1 MGIFK
6 KMKEKKEKEKK
17 AKQEAVDRY
26 LEEVVFPSLLFKR
39 ILKLDYSNMI
49 KIAKAVSKKTN
60 KNLLFILFDM
70 TKCGLKYQ
78 AGYYDYQE
86 FEFYNLNKEQRET
99 YLTRGKN
106 NEIIKKFND
115 KSKFYIFDN
124 KEEMYKIY
132 NKFLKRQWMVLNENN
147 YNDFLDFFKQNKVII
162 VKPIDGEGGKGIE
175 KYEYINDEESKIV
188 YSSLLFKKQLL
199 VEQCI
204 KQHPDMN
211 KLYNKSVNTLR
222 MFTFYKD
229 GQAYFLQAI
238 LKVGNGGVV
247 DNFSSGGMYTYVDD
261 EGTVYA
267 EAIDQ
272 MDNKYYKH
280 PISNETIVGFKVPMF
295 KEAVSMVKEAAKVVP
310 EMGYIGWDVAIS
322 EDGPVLVEGNC
333 YPGVF
338 QVKPSLVEK
347 KEGIIPKYNKVMQ
360 IFGNCYNANNST
372 IQRNNFN

>member
-1 MGIFK
+1 M
-6 KMKEKKEKEKK
+6 EKIK
-17 AKQEAVDRY
+17 Y
-26 LEEVVFPSLLFKR
+26 LFKR

-347 KEGIIPKYNKVMQ
+347 KEGIIPKYNKVTQ

>member
-1 MGIFK
+1 M
-6 KMKEKKEKEKK
+6 EKIK
-17 AKQEAVDRY
+17 Y
-26 LEEVVFPSLLFKR
+26 LFKR

-99 YLTRGKN
+99 DLTRGKN
-106 NEIIKKFND
+106 NEIMKKFHDN
-115 KSKFYIFDN
+115 SKFYIFDN
-124 KEEMYKIY
+124 QEEMYKIY

-372 IQRNNFN
+372 KQRNNFN

>member
-1 MGIFK
+1 M
-6 KMKEKKEKEKK
+6 EKIK
-17 AKQEAVDRY
+17 Y
-26 LEEVVFPSLLFKR
+26 LFKR

-60 KNLLFILFDM
+60 KNLLFVLFDM

-99 YLTRGKN
+99 YLTIGKN

-295 KEAVSMVKEAAKVVP
+295 KEAVGMVKEAAKVVP

-347 KEGIIPKYNKVMQ
+347 KEGIIPKYNKVMR

>member
-1 MGIFK
+1 M
-6 KMKEKKEKEKK
+6 EKIK
-17 AKQEAVDRY
+17 Y
-26 LEEVVFPSLLFKR
+26 LFKR

-60 KNLLFILFDM
+60 KNLLFVLFDM

-295 KEAVSMVKEAAKVVP
+295 KEAVGMVKEAAKVVP

-322 EDGPVLVEGNC
+322 EDGPVLVEGNY

-347 KEGIIPKYNKVMQ
+347 KEGIIPKYNKVMR

>member
-1 MGIFK
+1 M
-6 KMKEKKEKEKK
+6 EKIK
-17 AKQEAVDRY
+17 Y
-26 LEEVVFPSLLFKR
+26 LFKR
-39 ILKLDYSNMI
+39 ILKLDYSNII

-372 IQRNNFN
+372 IQRDNFN

>member
-1 MGIFK
+1 M
-6 KMKEKKEKEKK
+6 EKIK
-17 AKQEAVDRY
+17 Y
-26 LEEVVFPSLLFKR
+26 LFKR

-60 KNLLFILFDM
+60 KNLLFVLFDM

-162 VKPIDGEGGKGIE
+162 VKPIDGKGGKGIE

-295 KEAVSMVKEAAKVVP
+295 KEAVGMVKEAAKVVP

-347 KEGIIPKYNKVMQ
+347 KEGIIPKYNKVMR

>member
-1 MGIFK
+1 M
-6 KMKEKKEKEKK
+6 EKIK
-17 AKQEAVDRY
+17 Y
-26 LEEVVFPSLLFKR
+26 LFKR

-295 KEAVSMVKEAAKVVP
+295 KEAVGMVKEAAKVVP

-333 YPGVF
+333 YTGVF

>member
-1 MGIFK
+1 M
-6 KMKEKKEKEKK
+6 EKIK
-17 AKQEAVDRY
+17 Y
-26 LEEVVFPSLLFKR
+26 LFKR

-360 IFGNCYNANNST
+360 IFGNCYNANNLT

>member
-1 MGIFK
+1 M
-6 KMKEKKEKEKK
+6 EKIK
-17 AKQEAVDRY
+17 Y
-26 LEEVVFPSLLFKR
+26 LFKR

-115 KSKFYIFDN
+115 KAKFYIFDN

-295 KEAVSMVKEAAKVVP
+295 KEAVGMVKEAAKVVP

-347 KEGIIPKYNKVMQ
+347 KEGIIPKYNKVMR

>member
-1 MGIFK
+1 M
-6 KMKEKKEKEKK
+6 EKIK
-17 AKQEAVDRY
+17 Y
-26 LEEVVFPSLLFKR
+26 LFKR

-60 KNLLFILFDM
+60 KNLLFVLFDM

-86 FEFYNLNKEQRET
+86 FEFYKLNKEQRET

-295 KEAVSMVKEAAKVVP
+295 KEAVGMVKEAAKVVP

-347 KEGIIPKYNKVMQ
+347 KEGIIPKYNKVMR

>member
-1 MGIFK
+1 M
-6 KMKEKKEKEKK
+6 EKIK
-17 AKQEAVDRY
+17 Y
-26 LEEVVFPSLLFKR
+26 LFKR

-99 YLTRGKN
+99 N

-347 KEGIIPKYNKVMQ
+347 KEGIIPKYNKVMR
-360 IFGNCYNANNST
+360 IFGNCYNANN
-372 IQRNNFN
+372 

>member
-1 MGIFK
+1 M
-6 KMKEKKEKEKK
+6 EKIK
-17 AKQEAVDRY
+17 Y
-26 LEEVVFPSLLFKR
+26 LFKR

-86 FEFYNLNKEQRET
+86 FEFYNLNKEQRKT

-106 NEIIKKFND
+106 NEIVKKFND

-175 KYEYINDEESKIV
+175 KYEYINGEESKIV

-280 PISNETIVGFKVPMF
+280 PISNETIVGFKVSMF
-295 KEAVSMVKEAAKVVP
+295 KEAVGMVKEAAKVVP

-347 KEGIIPKYNKVMQ
+347 KEGIIPKYNKVMR

>member
-1 MGIFK
+1 MGK
-6 KMKEKKEKEKK
+6 VK
-17 AKQEAVDRY
+17 Y
-26 LEEVVFPSLLFKR
+26 LFKR

-49 KIAKAVSKKTN
+49 KIAKTVSKKTN
-60 KNLLFILFDM
+60 KSLLFILFDM
-70 TKCGLKYQ
+70 TICGLKYQ

-106 NEIIKKFND
+106 NEIIKRFND

-147 YNDFLDFFKQNKVII
+147 YNDFVGFFRQNKTII

-175 KYEYINDEESKIV
+175 KYEYINDDEAKAV

-211 KLYNKSVNTLR
+211 KLYYKSVNTLR
-222 MFTFYKD
+222 MFTFYNN
-229 GQAYFLQAI
+229 GQAHFLQAI
-238 LKVGNGGVV
+238 LKIGNGGVV
-247 DNFSSGGMYTYVDD
+247 DNFSSGGMYTYVD
-261 EGTVYA
+261 ETGKVYA

-295 KEAVSMVKEAAKVVP
+295 REAVDLVKEAAKVVP

-360 IFGNCYNANNST
+360 IFGNCYNANKST
-372 IQRNNFN
+372 IKVKN

>member
-1 MGIFK
+1 M
-6 KMKEKKEKEKK
+6 EKIK
-17 AKQEAVDRY
+17 Y
-26 LEEVVFPSLLFKR
+26 LFKR

-295 KEAVSMVKEAAKVVP
+295 KEAVGMVKEAAKVVP
-310 EMGYIGWDVAIS
+310 EMGYIGLDVAIS

-347 KEGIIPKYNKVMQ
+347 KEGIIPKYNKVMR

>member
-1 MGIFK
+1 M
-6 KMKEKKEKEKK
+6 EKIK
-17 AKQEAVDRY
+17 Y
-26 LEEVVFPSLLFKR
+26 LFKR

-115 KSKFYIFDN
+115 KAKFYIFDN

-295 KEAVSMVKEAAKVVP
+295 KEAVGMVKEAAKVVP

-322 EDGPVLVEGNC
+322 EDGHVLVEGNC

-347 KEGIIPKYNKVMQ
+347 KEGIIPKYNKVMR

>member
-1 MGIFK
+1 M
-6 KMKEKKEKEKK
+6 EKIK
-17 AKQEAVDRY
+17 Y
-26 LEEVVFPSLLFKR
+26 LFKR

-60 KNLLFILFDM
+60 KNLLFVLFDM

-162 VKPIDGEGGKGIE
+162 VKPIDDEGGKGIE

-295 KEAVSMVKEAAKVVP
+295 KEAVGMVKEAAKVVP

-372 IQRNNFN
+372 IRRNNFN

>member
-1 MGIFK
+1 M
-6 KMKEKKEKEKK
+6 EKIK
-17 AKQEAVDRY
+17 Y
-26 LEEVVFPSLLFKR
+26 LFKR

-295 KEAVSMVKEAAKVVP
+295 KEAVGMVKEAAKVVP

-360 IFGNCYNANNST
+360 IFGNCYNANNSGIIVGFEHILSLFQNT
-372 IQRNNFN
+372 SNPI

>member
-1 MGIFK
+1 M
-6 KMKEKKEKEKK
+6 EKIK
-17 AKQEAVDRY
+17 Y
-26 LEEVVFPSLLFKR
+26 LFKR

-60 KNLLFILFDM
+60 KNLLSILFDM

-162 VKPIDGEGGKGIE
+162 VKPIDDEGGKGIE

-247 DNFSSGGMYTYVDD
+247 DNFSSGGM
-261 EGTVYA
+261 
-267 EAIDQ
+267 
-272 MDNKYYKH
+272 
-280 PISNETIVGFKVPMF
+280 
-295 KEAVSMVKEAAKVVP
+295 
-310 EMGYIGWDVAIS
+310 
-322 EDGPVLVEGNC
+322 
-333 YPGVF
+333 
-338 QVKPSLVEK
+338 
-347 KEGIIPKYNKVMQ
+347 
-360 IFGNCYNANNST
+360 
-372 IQRNNFN
+372 

>member
-1 MGIFK
+1 M
-6 KMKEKKEKEKK
+6 EKIK
-17 AKQEAVDRY
+17 Y
-26 LEEVVFPSLLFKR
+26 LFKR

-115 KSKFYIFDN
+115 KLKFYIFDN

-295 KEAVSMVKEAAKVVP
+295 KEAVGMVKEAAKVVP

-347 KEGIIPKYNKVMQ
+347 KEGIIPKYNKVMR

-372 IQRNNFN
+372 KIGRAHV

>member
-1 MGIFK
+1 M
-6 KMKEKKEKEKK
+6 EKIK
-17 AKQEAVDRY
+17 Y
-26 LEEVVFPSLLFKR
+26 LFKR

-60 KNLLFILFDM
+60 KNLLFVLFDM

-211 KLYNKSVNTLR
+211 KLYNKSVKTLR

-295 KEAVSMVKEAAKVVP
+295 KEAVGMVKEAAKVVP

-322 EDGPVLVEGNC
+322 EDGPVLVEGNY

-347 KEGIIPKYNKVMQ
+347 KEGIIPKYNKVMR

>member
-1 MGIFK
+1 M
-6 KMKEKKEKEKK
+6 EKIK
-17 AKQEAVDRY
+17 Y
-26 LEEVVFPSLLFKR
+26 LFKR

-132 NKFLKRQWMVLNENN
+132 NKFLKSQWMVLNENN

-347 KEGIIPKYNKVMQ
+347 KEGIIPKYNKVMR

>member
-1 MGIFK
+1 M
-6 KMKEKKEKEKK
+6 EKIK
-17 AKQEAVDRY
+17 Y
-26 LEEVVFPSLLFKR
+26 LFKR

-295 KEAVSMVKEAAKVVP
+295 KEAVGKVEEAAKVVP

-347 KEGIIPKYNKVMQ
+347 KEGIIPKYNKVMR

>member
-1 MGIFK
+1 M
-6 KMKEKKEKEKK
+6 EKIK
-17 AKQEAVDRY
+17 Y
-26 LEEVVFPSLLFKR
+26 LFKR

-60 KNLLFILFDM
+60 KNLLFVLFDM

-162 VKPIDGEGGKGIE
+162 VKPIDDEGGKGIE

-295 KEAVSMVKEAAKVVP
+295 KEAVGMVKEAAKVVP

-347 KEGIIPKYNKVMQ
+347 KEGIIPKYNKVMR

>member
-1 MGIFK
+1 M
-6 KMKEKKEKEKK
+6 EKIK
-17 AKQEAVDRY
+17 Y
-26 LEEVVFPSLLFKR
+26 LFKR

-60 KNLLFILFDM
+60 KNLLFVLFDM

-175 KYEYINDEESKIV
+175 KYKYINDEESKIV

-222 MFTFYKD
+222 ILHFIRMDKRTFYK
-229 GQAYFLQAI
+229 QY
-238 LKVGNGGVV
+238 
-247 DNFSSGGMYTYVDD
+247 
-261 EGTVYA
+261 
-267 EAIDQ
+267 
-272 MDNKYYKH
+272 
-280 PISNETIVGFKVPMF
+280 
-295 KEAVSMVKEAAKVVP
+295 
-310 EMGYIGWDVAIS
+310 
-322 EDGPVLVEGNC
+322 
-333 YPGVF
+333 
-338 QVKPSLVEK
+338 
-347 KEGIIPKYNKVMQ
+347 
-360 IFGNCYNANNST
+360 
-372 IQRNNFN
+372 

>member
-1 MGIFK
+1 M
-6 KMKEKKEKEKK
+6 EKIK
-17 AKQEAVDRY
+17 Y
-26 LEEVVFPSLLFKR
+26 LFKR

-60 KNLLFILFDM
+60 KNLLFVLFDM

-115 KSKFYIFDN
+115 KLKFYIFDN

-295 KEAVSMVKEAAKVVP
+295 KEAVGMVKEAAKVVP

-347 KEGIIPKYNKVMQ
+347 KEGIIPKYNKVMR

>member
-1 MGIFK
+1 M
-6 KMKEKKEKEKK
+6 EKIK
-17 AKQEAVDRY
+17 Y
-26 LEEVVFPSLLFKR
+26 LFKR

-60 KNLLFILFDM
+60 KNLLFVLFDM

-295 KEAVSMVKEAAKVVP
+295 KEAVGMVKEAAKVVP

-347 KEGIIPKYNKVMQ
+347 KEGIIPKYNKVMR

>member
-1 MGIFK
+1 
-6 KMKEKKEKEKK
+6 
-17 AKQEAVDRY
+17 
-26 LEEVVFPSLLFKR
+26 
-39 ILKLDYSNMI
+39 
-49 KIAKAVSKKTN
+49 
-60 KNLLFILFDM
+60 
-70 TKCGLKYQ
+70 
-78 AGYYDYQE
+78 
-86 FEFYNLNKEQRET
+86 
-99 YLTRGKN
+99 
-106 NEIIKKFND
+106 
-115 KSKFYIFDN
+115 
-124 KEEMYKIY
+124 
-132 NKFLKRQWMVLNENN
+132 
-147 YNDFLDFFKQNKVII
+147 
-162 VKPIDGEGGKGIE
+162 
-175 KYEYINDEESKIV
+175 
-188 YSSLLFKKQLL
+188 
-199 VEQCI
+199 
-204 KQHPDMN
+204 MN

-247 DNFSSGGMYTYVDD
+247 DNFSSGGMYIYVDD

-295 KEAVSMVKEAAKVVP
+295 KEAVGMVKEAAKVVP